1 MTRWILG
8 ALTFVFA
15 LLIGLST
22 VYLTTLQRFSETSTQ
37 QPDPV
42 WISPVEEVAE
52 LPANLQLVEP
62 PVFDD
67 NLDYLK
73 KSKVRLLFTGDFHDE
88 EVPYR
93 TGEKWIGLF
102 RDGDEYELKK
112 TTIVVQETKGE
123 DLFSTNVSTKP
134 RRKPLFLLNGNTGLE
149 LGKVSTTFD
158 AEDHESFVIDNC
170 NDLKSSFRIKGM
182 FWRLCMENAPKGY
195 PDKGTTLNLKGPGS
209 ETVLR
214 SLPKGC
220 NDCTW
225 KLLWAGDLDNDTNLD
240 LLIDVSD
247 HYNVSQ
253 PTLFLSTKPDTV
265 FATFRSVG
273 C

>member
-1 MTRWILG
+1 MKRWILG
-8 ALTFVFA
+8 SLAFVFA

-22 VYLTTLQRFSETSTQ
+22 VYLTTLQRVSEISAQ
-37 QPDPV
+37 QSDPV

-52 LPANLQLVEP
+52 RPANLQLVEP
-62 PVFDD
+62 PVFDE

-73 KSKVRLLFTGDFHDE
+73 RSTVRLLFTGDFHDE

-93 TGEKWIGLF
+93 NGEKWIGLF
-102 RDGDEYELKK
+102 RNGDEYELKR
-112 TTIVVQETKGE
+112 TTIVVQKIKGE
-123 DLFSTNVSTKP
+123 DLFGTNVSTKP
-134 RRKPLFLLNGNTGLE
+134 SGKALLLLKGNTGLE
-149 LGKVSTTFD
+149 LGSVSTAFD
-158 AEDHESFVIDNC
+158 ADDHESFVIDNC

-182 FWRLCMENAPKGY
+182 FWRLCMENAPNGH

-209 ETVLR
+209 ESVLR

-225 KLLWAGDLDNDTNLD
+225 KLLWAGDLDMDTNLD
-240 LLIDVSD
+240 LLIDITD

-253 PTLFLSTKPDTV
+253 PTLFLSTHPNTV